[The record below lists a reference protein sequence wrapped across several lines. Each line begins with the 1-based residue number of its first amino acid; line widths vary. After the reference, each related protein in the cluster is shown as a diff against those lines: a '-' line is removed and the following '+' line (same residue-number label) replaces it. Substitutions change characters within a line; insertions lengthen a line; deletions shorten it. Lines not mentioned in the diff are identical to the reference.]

1 MIELTIKTPKKN
13 YDLKSPSVWEEV
25 TVNQFIQLESNWDG
39 KDLRQLLS
47 ILTGLDRDIL
57 ANSSRKILN
66 QVDSIVSF
74 IFTDPPNFNKLKRK
88 ATIKIDGKPIKM
100 PKDLE
105 QETFGAHILMM
116 EILEDTEDII
126 SKIPLVMAIYAQPV
140 IDGKFIEGRIEAIE
154 QLINNMPIVEVYP
167 HCFFFWKRLEN
178 CRILGVNT

>member
-39 KDLRQLLS
+39 KDLVQLLS

-88 ATIKIDGKPIKM
+88 ATIIIDGKPIKM
-100 PKDLE
+100 PTSLE
-105 QETFGAHILMM
+105 MEPFGAALLILGV
-116 EILEDTEDII
+116 LEKPSDII
-126 SKIPLVMAIYAQPV
+126 PKIPYIMAVYSQPV
-140 IDGKFIEGRIEAIE
+140 IDGKFKEDRIKAIE
-154 QLINNMPIVEVYP
+154 QIINDMPIVEVYP
-167 HCFFFWKRLEN
+167 HCFFFFRKLLLHKR
-178 CRILGVNT
+178 IGITI